1 MSFGKDNYLFM
12 KPGLRIPVSEIVWS
26 FNPSGGPG
34 GQHANK
40 SNTRVEAELAI
51 TGLTEID
58 DHTKSLLIA
67 KLGESLRVVED
78 STRSQ
83 NRNRKKAIHRME
95 EMLVEAIQTE
105 KKRKPTKP
113 SRSSNEKRLQ
123 VKKHRSKLKADRK
136 PPEIN

>member
-1 MSFGKDNYLFM
+1 MTFGKDHYLFI
-12 KPGLRIPVSEIVWS
+12 KPSLRIPISEIVWS

-40 SNTRVEAELAI
+40 SNTRVEAELVL
-51 TGLTEID
+51 TRLTEID
-58 DHTKSLLIA
+58 NHTKSLLIE
-67 KLGESLRVVED
+67 KLGDSLRVVED

-95 EMLVEAIQTE
+95 KILIDALHIE

-123 VKKHRSKLKADRK
+123 VKKRRSKLKADRN

>member
-1 MSFGKDNYLFM
+1 M
-12 KPGLRIPVSEIVWS
+12 KPGLRIPVSEIVWR

-40 SNTRVEAELAI
+40 SNTRVEAELVI

-95 EMLVEAIQTE
+95 KMLFEAIQTE

-123 VKKHRSKLKADRK
+123 VKKYRSKLKADRN

>member
-1 MSFGKDNYLFM
+1 MSFGKDHYLFI

-40 SNTRVEAELAI
+40 ANTRVEAELTI
-51 TGLTEID
+51 TPLTEID
-58 DHTKSLLIA
+58 DHTKSLIIE
-67 KLGESLRVVED
+67 KIGESLRVVED

-83 NRNRKKAIHRME
+83 NRNRKKALQRME
-95 EMLVEAIQTE
+95 KMLTDAVQIE

-113 SRSSNEKRLQ
+113 SRSSNERRLQ
-123 VKKHRSKLKADRK
+123 VKKRRSKLKADRK

>member
-1 MSFGKDNYLFM
+1 MSFGKDNYLFI
-12 KPGLRIPVSEIVWS
+12 KSGLRIPVSEIVWS

-40 SNTRVEAELAI
+40 ANTRVEAELTI
-51 TGLTEID
+51 THLTEID
-58 DHTKSLLIA
+58 DHTKSLIIE
-67 KLGESLRVVED
+67 KIGESLRVVED

-83 NRNRKKAIHRME
+83 NRNRKKALQRIE
-95 EMLVEAIQTE
+95 KMLADAVQVE

-113 SRSSNEKRLQ
+113 SRSSNERRLQ
-123 VKKHRSKLKADRK
+123 VKKRRSKLKADRK

>member
-1 MSFGKDNYLFM
+1 MTFGKDHYLFI
-12 KPGLRIPVSEIVWS
+12 KPSLRIPISEIVWS

-40 SNTRVEAELAI
+40 SNTRVEAELAL
-51 TGLTEID
+51 TRLTEID
-58 DHTKSLLIA
+58 DRTKSLLIE
-67 KLGESLRVVED
+67 KLGDSLRVVED

-95 EMLVEAIQTE
+95 KILIDALHVE

-123 VKKHRSKLKADRK
+123 IKKRRSKLKADRK
-136 PPEIN
+136 PPKIN

>member
-1 MSFGKDNYLFM
+1 MTFGKDHYLFI
-12 KPGLRIPVSEIVWS
+12 KPSLRIPISEIVWS

-40 SNTRVEAELAI
+40 SNTRVEAELAL
-51 TGLTEID
+51 TRLTEID
-58 DHTKSLLIA
+58 DRTKSLLIE
-67 KLGESLRVVED
+67 KLGDSLRVVED

-95 EMLVEAIQTE
+95 KILIDALHIE

-123 VKKHRSKLKADRK
+123 IKKRRSKLKAARK
-136 PPEIN
+136 PPKIN

>member
-1 MSFGKDNYLFM
+1 MIRNWIKD
-12 KPGLRIPVSEIVWS
+12 
-26 FNPSGGPG
+26 
-34 GQHANK
+34 
-40 SNTRVEAELAI
+40 
-51 TGLTEID
+51 
-58 DHTKSLLIA
+58 
-67 KLGESLRVVED
+67 RVVED

-95 EMLVEAIQTE
+95 KILIDALHIE

-123 VKKHRSKLKADRK
+123 VKKRRSKLKVDRK

>member
-1 MSFGKDNYLFM
+1 MTFGKDHYLFI
-12 KPGLRIPVSEIVWS
+12 KPSLRIPISEIVWS

-40 SNTRVEAELAI
+40 SNTRVEAELAL
-51 TGLTEID
+51 TRLTEID
-58 DHTKSLLIA
+58 DRTKSLLIE
-67 KLGESLRVVED
+67 KLGDSLRVVED

-95 EMLVEAIQTE
+95 KILIDALHIE

-123 VKKHRSKLKADRK
+123 VKKRRSKLKVDRK

>member
-1 MSFGKDNYLFM
+1 MTFGKDHYLFI
-12 KPGLRIPVSEIVWS
+12 KPSLRIPISEIVWS

-40 SNTRVEAELAI
+40 SNTRVEAELAL
-51 TGLTEID
+51 TRLTEID
-58 DHTKSLLIA
+58 DRTKSLLIE
-67 KLGESLRVVED
+67 KLGDSLRVVED

-95 EMLVEAIQTE
+95 KILIDALHIE

-123 VKKHRSKLKADRK
+123 VKKRRSKLKADRK

>member
-1 MSFGKDNYLFM
+1 MSFGKDHYLFI
-12 KPGLRIPVSEIVWS
+12 KPGLRIPVSEIVWT

-40 SNTRVEAELAI
+40 SNTRVEAELSI
-51 TGLTEID
+51 THLTEID
-58 DHTKSLLIA
+58 DHTKSLIIE
-67 KLGESLRVVED
+67 KLGKSLRVVED

-83 NRNRKKAIHRME
+83 NRNRKKALQRME
-95 EMLVEAIQTE
+95 KMLTNAVRIE

-113 SRSSNEKRLQ
+113 SRSSNERRLQ
-123 VKKHRSKLKADRK
+123 VKKRRSKLKADRK

>member
-1 MSFGKDNYLFM
+1 MSYGKDDYLFV
-12 KPGLRIPVSEIVWS
+12 KSGLRIPVSEVVWT

-40 SNTRVEAELAI
+40 SNTRVEAELHI
-51 TGLTEID
+51 SQLTEID
-58 DHTKSLLIA
+58 DRSKSFLVE

-83 NRNRKKAIHRME
+83 NRNRKKALQKMQKILTSAVH
-95 EMLVEAIQTE
+95 VD

-113 SRSSNEKRLQ
+113 SRSSNERRLQ

-136 PPEIN
+136 SPEIN

>member
-1 MSFGKDNYLFM
+1 MLFRSQI
-12 KPGLRIPVSEIVWS
+12 GHL
-26 FNPSGGPG
+26 
-34 GQHANK
+34 
-40 SNTRVEAELAI
+40 TRVRDDPHGKTALAQLGHGEADAI
-51 TGLTEID
+51 IGLTEID

-95 EMLVEAIQTE
+95 KMLVEAIQTE
-105 KKRKPTKP
+105 KKRKLTKP